1 MCGAGDG
8 AGHGIERLARE
19 QGYEVHDAPHCRHGW
34 WVQVG
39 DRVLLMI
46 PTWARGAPYREGMI
60 ARQMVLYGLAV
71 CGPARFGSALRT
83 MRATYARAMAGDVP
97 GPLPAQADL
106 GADVAAD

>member
-1 MCGAGDG
+1 MCGAGDE
-8 AGHGIERLARE
+8 AGHAIERLARE

-46 PTWARGAPYREGMI
+46 PTWARGAPYREGCI
-60 ARQMVLYGLAV
+60 ARQMVLYGLAA
-71 CGPARFGSALRT
+71 CGANRFGQALGT
-83 MRATYARAMAGDVP
+83 MRRAYAARLAGDVP
-97 GPLPAQADL
+97 GALPAPTDL